1 MSGEWSVVSGP
12 RMLSP
17 PLDTGGCSGPGEA
30 GEGVRGKRGGHGEE
44 EEDGET
50 VRLWR
55 GCWRL
60 DGALQNAWLQK
71 QVLLASGSGPAA
83 EETLATSSLA
93 AAARR
98 CTVQL
103 QHVCRPALLTAAPAA
118 SIRTPCAEYPR
129 HEVLRA
135 AAASLSGSYST
146 TPPGRCPLCLLGT
159 SCFYIF

>member
-71 QVLLASGSGPAA
+71 QVLLASGSGPALYCTA
-83 EETLATSSLA
+83 ATCVPARTTHRRTRRQYSHTVCRIS
-93 AAARR
+93 AARSTAGG
-98 CTVQL
+98 CSFLVWVVLHNSAWPVSTLSAGDIV
-103 QHVCRPALLTAAPAA
+103 LLHLL
-118 SIRTPCAEYPR
+118 RNF
-129 HEVLRA
+129 VLK
-135 AAASLSGSYST
+135 
-146 TPPGRCPLCLLGT
+146 
-159 SCFYIF
+159 